1 MNVGIV
7 EFKVWIDLAFSLH
20 VSNTWAIV
28 PIISSNFV
36 LMFVTQEDNVAL
48 PPYNFYFKK
57 VSLFPPTQFQ
67 KNE

>member
-1 MNVGIV
+1 MNSGIV

-48 PPYNFYFKK
+48 PPYNSYF
-57 VSLFPPTQFQ
+57 
-67 KNE
+67 